1 MNKKDFIEGIHFYL
15 EGGLV
20 VFTELYLKRRGYC
33 CKKNCRHCPYKNL
46 TNGSIEETIH
56 DAKSGET
63 HDELR
68 QGCPHS
74 RIEDDPTE

>member
-1 MNKKDFIEGIHFYL
+1 MDDKRYYL
-15 EGGLV
+15 ENGRV
-20 VFTELYLKRRGYC
+20 VFTEKFLLERGFC
-33 CKKNCRHCPYKNL
+33 CHNGCRHCPYKNL

>member
-1 MNKKDFIEGIHFYL
+1 MYYYL
-15 EGGLV
+15 ENGKV
-20 VFTELYLKRRGYC
+20 VFTEKFHLERGYC
-33 CKKNCRHCPYKNL
+33 CDNGCRHCPYKNKH
-46 TNGSIEETIH
+46 NGSIKETIH